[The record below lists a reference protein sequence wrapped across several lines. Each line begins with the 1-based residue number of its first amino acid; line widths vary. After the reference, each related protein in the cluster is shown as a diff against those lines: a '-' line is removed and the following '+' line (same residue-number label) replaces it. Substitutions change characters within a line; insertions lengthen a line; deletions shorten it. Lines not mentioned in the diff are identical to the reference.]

1 LIAAYKSG
9 SSPVAVFI
17 LEKLQGADVLTYLAT
32 KHEYSEQTVA
42 TIVSQILDGL
52 QYLHWRG
59 LCHLDLQPDNVVMS
73 AVRSV
78 QVKLIDLGSAHRV
91 TKMGTKVPVLG
102 HLDYISP
109 EVLNEEPA
117 FPQTDI
123 WTVGVLTYVMLSG
136 VVPFKGQDENET
148 RQNISFVRYRF
159 EHLYKEI
166 SQEGTR
172 FLMLLFKR
180 QPNKRPSAEECH
192 ENRWLL
198 PTEFMIKKRERA
210 IFLGNRL
217 KEYSTE
223 YHHEKAELAQDI
235 TSKLGGKFSRSHSIQ
250 EELLTAP

>member
-1 LIAAYKSG
+1 
-9 SSPVAVFI
+9 
-17 LEKLQGADVLTYLAT
+17 
-32 KHEYSEQTVA
+32 
-42 TIVSQILDGL
+42 
-52 QYLHWRG
+52 
-59 LCHLDLQPDNVVMS
+59 MS

-78 QVKLIDLGSAHRV
+78 QVKLVDLGSAHRV